1 MTQANQTEEL
11 FGFTEEGLQQE
22 VDKYVNPIQ
31 TEDNLEF
38 SSESYVSKAQGKY
51 FDELLGDEEFENDL
65 KLFFKNHDMYK
76 LTDKDIEKKG
86 IPQLANDFVEHIRFQ
101 DMNEYVALQDLLFS
115 QRPENEVD
123 PESLRAFGRLDHALE
138 VSEGGGTGFAEGFS
152 DYFRGFAS
160 APSTIATAATLG
172 TGVWTKIGAYFGKKG
187 TQLALKKQLKQ
198 MLRDGVSDEV
208 IKKTVKK
215 KFVKDALLS
224 KQTIGATAFETGV
237 GGLHSYSQGETRE
250 NIRPGYEY
258 TTSDVIRD
266 ALLQGTFAHVL
277 GTGARALDLR
287 STNKSVDGLLEI
299 SKREEALTKSQRE
312 AAQNTIVNASTDA
325 VNEQASSISELMAIF
340 EAREKG
346 KKIDLN
352 ALPRKLVDRG
362 RQIFDSMIRDPSD
375 APLTQGLTMDTIR
388 GVTAAGIEL
397 RDTLKKYMTPNKRIS
412 EAVSDAIA
420 AGDFTTAELTNI
432 KQKYGLS
439 TAELSYL
446 WLADMS
452 KAGQTL
458 AEGKKLKSFFEND
471 FARLSKAGI
480 ETPSD
485 REISEIIDPLIDSR
499 FLRDVDNFTI
509 GMMTVQLG
517 TTAANVVSGSFRL
530 GIIDTLD
537 QTWKVLGSSLYGLSK
552 GEAPTKNWLGS
563 MLSNIKGMSWGTTEA
578 KMLEA
583 MLESDIPTTHADLF
597 YNTARMMETAST
609 SKTILS
615 SVARGLNALNSG
627 TDAVLKQMAFY
638 SSIDRQLR
646 GLGNTADNMGNVS
659 DFLKN
664 YTNLNQLP
672 EGVLDQAINDAKK
685 VTYQLDYKG
694 DMSLFG
700 RGART
705 VQDIHFKVPFLMSK
719 ALEIPFPRFLMNHLE
734 AVADYTFVSHT
745 MNLVEK
751 GARTVFP
758 FMSKESRFFDDAYK
772 TTGDRFA
779 RSITGTSLVG
789 LGYYNAVANDG
800 DSAYDRDI
808 FAPLA
813 KEIVGDK
820 ELLGFAPEDRTSQ
833 DYTRSLGT
841 FLAPIFIGDLMA
853 RVSMGQRELKYTD
866 ADKQVIQEI
875 FGGMTEVGFDLGVVD
890 IFRSIIADGRVDE
903 KAQKFIGD
911 QMALLTYAGKPATDI
926 LRNME
931 YYRSGSPYTKD
942 YYGGGPNEVSNF
954 GERNWFER
962 LYTKGLAYN
971 RAGKF
976 VLDLGGVEG
985 MSDDQRPGPQSEAG
999 SFAVPNYDG
1008 FSVYRTGGFSPVTS
1022 QFGIATEAPLNDL
1035 QKEVQKLG
1043 LVTWKLMGEF
1053 SNDKNPIV
1061 DQAKK
1066 QVLSTGVKLRNGK
1079 VTQLPMYKQFEAFKK
1094 EKLENLGNITY
1105 NEIKNPGTRE
1115 RVLKEFIKTRVNAA
1129 EKFAQDVYETRL
1141 SNPELYSRELQG
1153 YIRHVYEIE
1162 QKKLLKS
1169 KFSFDD
1175 VIKFG
1180 MTNTNVG
1187 KAFTKKGYS
1196 YDNSRDFIMDVDGL
1210 MGEINR
1216 RNLILTEWLPKFKEA
1231 NNITLESEFQVE
1243 R

>member
-299 SKREEALTKSQRE
+299 SKREEALTKSQRK
-312 AAQNTIVNASTDA
+312 AAQDTIINASTDS
-325 VNEQASSISELMAIF
+325 VNEQASSMSELMAIF

-352 ALPRKLVDRG
+352 ALPRELVDRG

-388 GVTAAGIEL
+388 GVSAAGIEL

-420 AGDFTTAELTNI
+420 AGDFTTKELTNI

-458 AEGKKLKSFFEND
+458 AEGKKLKSFFENE
-471 FARLSKAGI
+471 FSRLSKAGV

-485 REISEIIDPLIDSR
+485 REISEIIDPLVTSG
-499 FLRDVDNFTI
+499 LARDIDNFTI

-530 GIIDTLD
+530 GVIDTLD

-552 GEAPTKNWLGS
+552 GQAPTKNWLGS

-609 SKTILS
+609 SKTVLS

-646 GLGNTADNMGNVS
+646 GLGSTTDNMGNVS
-659 DFLKN
+659 DFL
-664 YTNLNQLP
+664 
-672 EGVLDQAINDAKK
+672 
-685 VTYQLDYKG
+685 TYQLDYKG

-700 RGART
+700 KTART
-705 VQDIHFKVPFLMSK
+705 VQDVHFKVPFLMSK
-719 ALEIPFPRFLMNHLE
+719 VLEIPFPRFLMNHLE
-734 AVADYTFVSHT
+734 TVADYTFVSHT

-751 GARTVFP
+751 GSRTIFP
-758 FMSKESRFFDDAYK
+758 FMAKESKFFDDAYK

-779 RSITGTSLVG
+779 RSMTGTSLVG
-789 LGYYNAVANDG
+789 LGYYNAVATDG
-800 DSAYDRDI
+800 DSAYDKDI

-820 ELLGFAPEDRTSQ
+820 ELYGFAPEDRTSQ

-841 FLAPIFIGDLMA
+841 FLAPIFIGDVIA
-853 RVSMGQRELKYTD
+853 RVSMGQRKSPVGLSSGSIKLNFTD
-866 ADKQVIQEI
+866 ADKEVIKEI
-875 FGGMTEVGFDLGVVD
+875 LGGMTEVGFDLGVVD
-890 IFRSIIADGRVDE
+890 IFTKIFNDGRVDE
-903 KAQKFIGD
+903 SAQKFIGD

-1008 FSVYRTGGFSPVTS
+1008 FSMYRTGGFSPVTS

-1053 SNDKNPIV
+1053 SNDRNPIV

-1105 NEIKNPGTRE
+1105 NEIKDPGTRE

-1129 EKFAQDVYETRL
+1129 EKFAQDVYATRL
-1141 SNPELYSRELQG
+1141 SNPELYSREIQG

-1175 VIKFG
+1175 VVKFG
-1180 MTNTNVG
+1180 MKNTTLG
-1187 KAFTKKGYS
+1187 KAFTRKGYS
-1196 YDNSRDFIMDVDGL
+1196 YDTSRNFIMDVSDL
-1210 MGEINR
+1210 RGEINR
-1216 RNLILTEWLPKFKEA
+1216 RNVILTEWLPKFKEA
-1231 NNITLESEFQVE
+1231 NNITLESEFKVE

>member
-1 MTQANQTEEL
+1 MTQENQTEEL
-11 FGFTEEGLQQE
+11 FGFTPEGLQQE
-22 VDKYVNPIQ
+22 VKKYVGPDE
-31 TEDNLEF
+31 TEDNLVF
-38 SSESYVSKAQGKY
+38 SSESYVSKAQGRY
-51 FDELLGDEEFENDL
+51 FNELLGDEQFEEDL

-76 LTDKDIEKKG
+76 LTDEEIEEKG
-86 IPQLANDFVEHIRFQ
+86 ISQLANDFVEHIRFQ

-115 QRPENEVD
+115 QRPANEVD
-123 PESLRAFGRLDHALE
+123 PESLLAFGRLDHAFE
-138 VSEGGGTGFAEGFS
+138 VSEGGGTGFREGFS

-160 APSTIATAATLG
+160 APSTIVTAATLG
-172 TGVWTKIGAYFGKKG
+172 TGVWTKIGAYFGKKSA
-187 TQLALKKQLKQ
+187 QLALKKQLKQ

-208 IKKTVKK
+208 IKKTLKK
-215 KFVKDALLS
+215 KIGKESFLS
-224 KQTIGATAFETGV
+224 KQTLGATAFETGV
-237 GGLHSYSQGETRE
+237 GGLHSYSQGETKE
-250 NIRPGYEY
+250 NIQPGYEY
-258 TTSDVIRD
+258 TTGDVIRD
-266 ALLQGTFAHVL
+266 AALQGTFAHVI
-277 GTGARALDLR
+277 GTGAKALDLH
-287 STNKSVDGLLEI
+287 STNKAIDGLLQI
-299 SKREEALTKSQRE
+299 SKREEDLTKSQRK
-312 AAQNTIVNASTDA
+312 AGQDTIVNASTDA
-325 VNEQASSISELMAIF
+325 VNEQASSMSELMAIF

-346 KKIDLN
+346 EKIDLN
-352 ALPRKLVDRG
+352 NLPRGLVERG

-375 APLTQGLTMDTIR
+375 APITQGLTMDTIR

-397 RDTLKKYMTPNKRIS
+397 RETLKKYMTPNKRIS

-420 AGDFTTAELTNI
+420 AGDFTTKELTNI

-458 AEGKKLKSFFEND
+458 AEGKKLKTFFENE
-471 FARLSKAGI
+471 FSRLSKAGV

-485 REISEIIDPLIDSR
+485 REISEIIDPLINSGT
-499 FLRDVDNFTI
+499 LRDIDNFTI
-509 GMMTVQLG
+509 AMMTVQLG

-530 GIIDTLD
+530 GVIDTLD
-537 QTWKVLGSSLYGLSK
+537 QTWKVLGSTLYDLSK
-552 GEAPTKNWLGS
+552 GQAPTKNWLGS

-583 MLESDIPTTHADLF
+583 MLESDLPVTHADLF

-609 SKTILS
+609 SKTVLS

-672 EGVLDQAINDAKK
+672 EGVLDQALNDAKK
-685 VTYQLDYKG
+685 VTFQLDYKG

-705 VQDIHFKVPFLMSK
+705 LQDIHFKVPFLMSK
-719 ALEIPFPRFLMNHLE
+719 VLEIPFPRFLINHLE
-734 AVADYTFVSHT
+734 TVADYTFVSHT

-751 GARTVFP
+751 GSRTVFP
-758 FMSKESRFFDDAYK
+758 FMAKESKFFDDAYK

-779 RSITGTSLVG
+779 RSMTGTSLVG
-789 LGYYNAVANDG
+789 LGYYNAVATDG
-800 DSAYDRDI
+800 ESAYDRDI

-813 KEIVGDK
+813 KEI
-820 ELLGFAPEDRTSQ
+820 LGTEDRTSQ

-853 RVSMGQRELKYTD
+853 RVSMGQRELKYTE
-866 ADKQVIQEI
+866 ADQQVIKDI
-875 FGGMTEVGFDLGVVD
+875 LGGMTEVGFDLGVVD
-890 IFRSIIADGRVDE
+890 IFTKIFNDGRVDE

-971 RAGKF
+971 RATKF

-1008 FSVYRTGGFSPVTS
+1008 FSMYRTGGFSPVTS

-1043 LVTWKLMGEF
+1043 LVSWKLMGEF
-1053 SNDKNPIV
+1053 SNDRNPIV

-1066 QVLSTGVKLRNGK
+1066 QVLSTGIRLRNGK
-1079 VTQLPMYKQFEAFKK
+1079 VTQLPMYKQFEAFRK

-1105 NEIKNPGTRE
+1105 NDIKDPGIRE
-1115 RVLKEFIKTRVNAA
+1115 RVLKEFIKTRINAA
-1129 EKFAQDVYETRL
+1129 EKFAQDVYAARM
-1141 SNPELYSRELQG
+1141 SNPEDFSVELQG

-1175 VIKFG
+1175 VVRFG
-1180 MTNTNVG
+1180 MKNTTLG
-1187 KAFTKKGYS
+1187 KAFTRKGYS
-1196 YDNSRDFIMDVDGL
+1196 YDTSRHFIMDVSDL
-1210 MGEINR
+1210 AQEISR
-1216 RNLILTEWLPKFKEA
+1216 RDVILTKWLPKFKEA
-1231 NNITLESEFQVE
+1231 NNITLESEFRVE

>member
-11 FGFTEEGLQQE
+11 FGYTPEGLQQE
-22 VDKYVNPIQ
+22 VKKYVGPEE
-31 TEDNLEF
+31 TEDDLEF

-51 FDELLGDEEFENDL
+51 FNELLGDEQFEEDL

-76 LTDKDIEKKG
+76 LTDKEIEEKG

-123 PESLRAFGRLDHALE
+123 PESLRAFGRLDHAFE
-138 VSEGGGTGFAEGFS
+138 VSEGGGTGFREGFS

-160 APSTIATAATLG
+160 APSTIATVGTLG

-215 KFVKDALLS
+215 KYGKDALLS
-224 KQTIGATAFETGV
+224 KQTLGATGFETGV
-237 GGLHSYSQGETRE
+237 GGLHSYSQGEARE

-258 TTSDVIRD
+258 TTGDVIRD
-266 ALLQGTFAHVL
+266 AALQGTFAHVV
-277 GTGARALDLR
+277 GTGAKSLDLR
-287 STNKSVDGLLEI
+287 STNKAIDGLLQI

-325 VNEQASSISELMAIF
+325 VNEQASSMSELMAIF
-340 EAREKG
+340 QAREKG
-346 KKIDLN
+346 EKVDLN
-352 ALPRKLVDRG
+352 ALPRELVERG

-375 APLTQGLTMDTIR
+375 APLAQGLTMDTIR

-420 AGDFTTAELTNI
+420 AGDFTTTELTNI

-458 AEGKKLKSFFEND
+458 AEGKKLKTFFENE
-471 FARLSKAGI
+471 FSRLSKAGV

-485 REISEIIDPLIDSR
+485 REISEIIDPLVDSR
-499 FLRDVDNFTI
+499 TLRDIDNFTI

-530 GIIDTLD
+530 GVIDTFD
-537 QTWKVLGSSLYGLSK
+537 QTWKVLGSALYDLGK
-552 GEAPTKNWLGS
+552 GQAPTKNWLGS

-583 MLESDIPTTHADLF
+583 MLESDLPTTHADLF

-609 SKTILS
+609 SKTVLS

-627 TDAVLKQMAFY
+627 TDSVLKQMAFY

-700 RGART
+700 KGART

-719 ALEIPFPRFLMNHLE
+719 VLEIPFPRFLMNHLE
-734 AVADYTFVSHT
+734 TVADYTFVSHT

-751 GARTVFP
+751 GSRTVFP
-758 FMSKESRFFDDAYK
+758 FMAKESKFFDDAYK

-779 RSITGTSLVG
+779 RSMTGTSLVG
-789 LGYYNAVANDG
+789 LGYYNAVATDG
-800 DSAYDRDI
+800 ESAYDRDI

-820 ELLGFAPEDRTSQ
+820 ELYGFAPEDRTSQ

-853 RVSMGQRELKYTD
+853 RVSMGQRELKYTE
-866 ADKQVIQEI
+866 ADQQVIQEI

-890 IFRSIIADGRVDE
+890 IFRSILADGRVDE
-903 KAQKFIGD
+903 SAQKFIGD

-962 LYTKGLAYN
+962 LFTKGLAYN

-976 VLDLGGVEG
+976 VLDLGGIEG

-1008 FSVYRTGGFSPVTS
+1008 FSMYRTGGFSPVTS

-1043 LVTWKLMGEF
+1043 LVSWKLMGEF

-1066 QVLSTGVKLRNGK
+1066 QVLSTGIRLRNGK

-1105 NEIKNPGTRE
+1105 NDIKDPGTRE

-1129 EKFAQDVYETRL
+1129 EKFAQDVYAARL
-1141 SNPELYSRELQG
+1141 SNPEDFSRELQG

-1175 VIKFG
+1175 VVRFG
-1180 MTNTNVG
+1180 MKNTTLG
-1187 KAFTKKGYS
+1187 KAFTRKGYS
-1196 YDNSRDFIMDVDGL
+1196 YDTSRNFIMDVDNL
-1210 MGEINR
+1210 KQEINR
-1216 RNLILTEWLPKFKEA
+1216 RNVILTEWLPKFKEA
-1231 NNITLESEFQVE
+1231 NNITLESEFRVE